1 MKLEEQLHGAVTV
14 VRPEGPLIGA
24 DADQFKQRC
33 LELVQDSLGRCVIDA
48 SSVSYVDSRGL
59 EVLVDINDRM
69 FQTGQALRLCGAN
82 DTVRQAME
90 LTGLSPAFEY
100 FVDVPDAVRSFL

>member
-14 VRPEGPLIGA
+14 VRPEGPLIGD
-24 DADQFKQRC
+24 DAEHFKQRC
-33 LELVQDSLGRCVIDA
+33 LAVVQDSLGRCVIDA
-48 SSVSYVDSRGL
+48 SGVTYVDSRGL

-82 DTVRQAME
+82 ETVRLAME

>member
-1 MKLEEQLHGAVTV
+1 MVAQRT
-14 VRPEGPLIGA
+14 IGKRFGT
-24 DADQFKQRC
+24 DAEQFKQRC
-33 LELVQDSLGRCVIDA
+33 LEVVQDSLGRCVIDA
-48 SSVSYVDSRGL
+48 SGLSYVDSRGL

-100 FVDVPDAVRSFL
+100 FVDVSDAVRSFL